1 MLSIDTSYSKNVQ
14 WPLSQLLAF
23 HPTTISTSTT
33 TITNNNNS
41 NNINIPAPV
50 HTTVNESTEWV
61 TFAEF
66 EKLHPV
72 PRREFY
78 WPLSTSAREYKNDAL
93 SGASRVYVRL
103 NNDSANAGSVGESAQ
118 VSNEL
123 SVSAKNST
131 RSPRAGFEVVF
142 EPYLTAS
149 EDETT
154 TGKCTVK

>member
-23 HPTTISTSTT
+23 HPTNLANTT
-33 TITNNNNS
+33 TTTNLTT
-41 NNINIPAPV
+41 PV
-50 HTTVNESTEWV
+50 HTTVDESTQWT

-72 PRREFY
+72 PRRAFY

-103 NNDSANAGSVGESAQ
+103 NNDKVNTGSVSGSAQ
-118 VSNEL
+118 DSTEM

-131 RSPRAGFEVVF
+131 RSPQAGFEVIF

-149 EDETT
+149 EDGTT
-154 TGKCTVK
+154 TG

>member
-23 HPTTISTSTT
+23 HPTTLANTTATNTT
-33 TITNNNNS
+33 TSDLST
-41 NNINIPAPV
+41 PV
-50 HTTVNESTEWV
+50 HTTVNENTQWT

-72 PRREFY
+72 PHRGFY

-103 NNDSANAGSVGESAQ
+103 NSDDVNTCCVSGSAQ
-118 VSNEL
+118 DSKEM

-131 RSPRAGFEVVF
+131 RSPQAGFEVIF
-142 EPYLTAS
+142 EPYLTPS
-149 EDETT
+149 EDGLT
-154 TGKCTVK
+154 TG

>member
-23 HPTTISTSTT
+23 HPTTHTTTTTSTT
-33 TITNNNNS
+33 NNDNNVT
-41 NNINIPAPV
+41 APV
-50 HTTVNESTEWV
+50 HTTVNESTEWL

-66 EKLHPV
+66 EKQHPV
-72 PRREFY
+72 PHRAFY

-103 NNDSANAGSVGESAQ
+103 NNDSANAGRVGESAQ
-118 VSNEL
+118 DSNEL

-149 EDETT
+149 EDEAT
-154 TGKCTVK
+154 TGKWIL